1 MSYSVI
7 SGSDHMRSVVAV
19 ILLCLLVPS
28 SAWAGGQLDGIRLS
42 NHEGNTRV
50 VLDVSREAAPKLMS
64 LRNPNR
70 LVIDLPGFS
79 LASNAKIATAK
90 GVVRTIRTAPQAN
103 GDLRVV
109 LDLSETTKASESRLG
124 PGGGYGHRLL
134 FDLSSSSERTARKT
148 VTEATGAGRDVVV
161 AIDAGHGGKDPGASG
176 RQGTREKDVVLAIA
190 RKLAKRV
197 NDQPG
202 MKAVLTR
209 DGDIFLNLRDRMV
222 RARNNGADLFISIHA
237 DAVGSSQPRGASV
250 YVVSDKGASNEA
262 ARLLAERENAADLR
276 GGVNLGEQEDMVA
289 FALLDM
295 YRDLTETGAVKAGEE
310 VLQELGG
317 IGKLHRSEIQQAG
330 FMVLKSPD
338 VPSILVETAFISNPT
353 DEKNLRSSAHQQ
365 KLADAILKGVVNYF
379 NKAPPEG
386 TLLAQKGPQRLRGP
400 AGGPQQHVI
409 ARGDTLSGIAY
420 RYNVSLRNLRSANGL
435 RNDRIRV
442 GQVLRIP
449 TT

>member
-1 MSYSVI
+1 
-7 SGSDHMRSVVAV
+7 MRSVIAG
-19 ILLCLLVPS
+19 IIFCCLVPS
-28 SAWAGGQLDGIRLS
+28 SVWAGGQLDGVRLS
-42 NHEGNTRV
+42 DHEGKTRV
-50 VLDVSREAAPKLMS
+50 VLDMTASAKPKLMT

-79 LASNAKIATAK
+79 VASNAKIATGR
-90 GVVRTIRTAPQAN
+90 GVVRSIRTATQAN

-109 LDLSETTKASESRLG
+109 LDLSETAKASESRLA

-134 FDLSSSSERTARKT
+134 FDLSTSSQRTARKT
-148 VTEATGAGRDVVV
+148 FTEAAGAGRDVVV

-176 RQGTREKDVVLAIA
+176 RKGTREKDVVLAIA

-197 NDQPG
+197 NEQPG

-237 DAVGSSQPRGASV
+237 DAVDSAQPRGASV
-250 YVVSDKGASNEA
+250 YVVSDKGATSEA
-262 ARLLAERENAADLR
+262 AKLLADRENAADLR
-276 GGVNLGEQEDMVA
+276 GGVNLGDQEDMVA
-289 FALLDM
+289 QALLDM
-295 YRDLTETGAVKAGEE
+295 YRDLTEAGAEKAGKE

-317 IGKLHRSEIQQAG
+317 VGKLHRSEVQRAG
-330 FMVLKSPD
+330 FVVLKSPD

-365 KLADAILKGVVNYF
+365 KVADAILRGVVDYF

-386 TLLAQKGPQRLRGP
+386 TLLAQKGPQKVQGP
-400 AGGPQQHVI
+400 AGGSQKHVI

-442 GQVLRIP
+442 GQVLSIP

>member
-1 MSYSVI
+1 
-7 SGSDHMRSVVAV
+7 MRSVLAG

-28 SAWAGGQLDGIRLS
+28 SAWAGGQLDAVRLS
-42 NHEGNTRV
+42 NHQGKTRV
-50 VLDVSREAAPKLMS
+50 VLDVSSEAAPKLMS
-64 LRNPNR
+64 LRNPSR

-79 LASNAKIATAK
+79 AASNVQIAK
-90 GVVRTIRTAPQAN
+90 GLGVVSGIRTAPQAN

-109 LDLSETTKASESRLG
+109 LDLNETAKASESRLA
-124 PGGGYGHRLL
+124 PSGGYGHRLL
-134 FDLSSSSERTARKT
+134 FDLSTSSERTARKT
-148 VTEATGAGRDVVV
+148 VKEMTGAGRDVVV

-209 DGDIFLNLRDRMV
+209 DGDVFLNLRERMV
-222 RARNNGADLFISIHA
+222 KARSNGADLFISIHA
-237 DAVGSSQPRGASV
+237 DAVDSSQPRGASV
-250 YVVSDKGASNEA
+250 YVVSDRGASNEA
-262 ARLLAERENAADLR
+262 ARLLAERENASDLR

-295 YRDLTETGAVKAGEE
+295 YRGLTETGAVTAGEE
-310 VLQELGG
+310 VLSELGR
-317 IGKLHRSEIQQAG
+317 IGKLHSSKIQNAG

-365 KLADAILKGVVNYF
+365 KVADAILRGVVDYF
-379 NKAPPEG
+379 NKSPPEG
-386 TLLAQKGPQRLRGP
+386 TLLAQAGPQKVRG
-400 AGGPQQHVI
+400 ATGGAQEHVI

-449 TT
+449 ST